1 MLLPL
6 GLDVLRFF
14 SDELVKISD
23 DAGTRATL
31 AGKTG
36 QGQTYL
42 VGGELPSNS
51 PTQTNFVPKIAE
63 EFKPKIEEF
72 KAQETADRKKKVID
86 FLRNARD
93 KGEGPTVAALTGAGG
108 GILAGQLIT
117 GGRLGGLTG
126 ATRLGYRGFG
136 AIGAGLG
143 LAKHLGTKHLD
154 NKGKKK
160 ATMPKTAGLAT
171 NFSPARKLSSGMQ
184 TGSFKNIVHSSGSLQ
199 PSTVGQKFLSP
210 K

>member
-6 GLDVLRFF
+6 GIDTLRCF
-14 SDELVKISD
+14 SDELTKISM
-23 DAGTRATL
+23 DAGARATL

-63 EFKPKIEEF
+63 DTKQKILDFTQRVRE
-72 KAQETADRKKKVID
+72 KA
-86 FLRNARD
+86 
-93 KGEGPTVAALTGAGG
+93 EGPTVAALTGAGG

-126 ATRLGYRGFG
+126 TTRLGYRGAG
-136 AIGAGLG
+136 AIGAALG
-143 LAKHLGTKHLD
+143 LAKHYGSKHLD
-154 NKGKKK
+154 EREERKK

-171 NFSPARKLSSGMQ
+171 TFSPARKLSAGVQ
-184 TGSFKNIVHSSGSLQ
+184 TGSFKNIVHSGGSLQ
-199 PSTVGQKFLSP
+199 PSTVGQKFNLP
-210 K
+210 GMPQ